1 MIRTAKQSLSFI
13 ILASALAGACRAEP
27 IPPVLSAEE
36 QASYIRLADTWA
48 RRLWTGMDYY
58 VHGNPFSNRKP
69 QWYPLQKYRPDL
81 YTSGRTS
88 AVCKDPAGPGS
99 DFFDVFVYRSFE
111 PMVDS
116 KTVATSREL
125 WVHFFGHS
133 ANIPIICLA
142 CSSTIP
148 IAVSGAATDTTPLIA

>member
-27 IPPVLSAEE
+27 IPVLSAEE

-69 QWYPLQKYRPDL
+69 QWY
-81 YTSGRTS
+81 S
-88 AVCKDPAGPGS
+88 
-99 DFFDVFVYRSFE
+99 
-111 PMVDS
+111 
-116 KTVATSREL
+116 
-125 WVHFFGHS
+125 
-133 ANIPIICLA
+133 
-142 CSSTIP
+142 
-148 IAVSGAATDTTPLIA
+148 